1 MIHQDKNTTG
11 FNPLF
16 QIKKRQ
22 EKSLSDFVQGLHE
35 GNRYILSECIT
46 LIESNLP
53 AKRNIALKAL
63 NEVLKSTQPN
73 SIRVGITGTPGV
85 GKSTLIESFGLFL
98 IDQGYKPAVLTID
111 PSSQKTQGSIL
122 GDKTR
127 MPLLSINPKAYVR
140 PSSSGNVLGGIA
152 TYTKDVIR
160 LCEAAG
166 FDFIIV
172 ETVGVGQSE
181 TEIKDITDVTV
192 LLLQPGAG
200 DEIQGIKR
208 GIVETGDIFVITKSD
223 GLQVEL
229 ALQTQTFY
237 SQALKLF
244 HHEIP
249 SWVTPVIKVSAI
261 EGRDMD
267 KVLDAIL
274 AFKTELNSL
283 NLLEYRRKE
292 QDIVWFQKQMRL
304 TIQSI
309 FASMDDYKTN
319 YEEVLRQLK
328 QGDLSTTQALDK
340 MEYFVLSKLSK
351 L

>member
-1 MIHQDKNTTG
+1 MGHQDKNTTG

-22 EKSLSDFVQGLHE
+22 EKSLSDFVQGLIE

-46 LIESNLP
+46 LMENNLP

-98 IDQGYKPAVLTID
+98 IKQGFKPAVLTID
-111 PSSQKTQGSIL
+111 PSSKVTQGSIL

-127 MPLLSINPKAYVR
+127 MPLLSTHEKAYVR

-160 LCEAAG
+160 LCESAG
-166 FDFIIV
+166 FDFIII

-192 LLLQPGAG
+192 VLLQPGAG

-208 GIVETGDIFVITKSD
+208 GIVETGDIFLITKSD

-229 ALQTQTFY
+229 ARQTQTFY

-244 HHEIP
+244 HHEIL
-249 SWVTPVIKVSAI
+249 SWVTPVIKVSSI
-261 EGRDMD
+261 EGHGMD

-283 NLLEYRRKE
+283 NLLEKRRKE
-292 QDIVWFQKQMRL
+292 QDVVWFQKQL
-304 TIQSI
+304 GLLIQSTFGSI
-309 FASMDDYKTN
+309 DDYKNT
-319 YEEVLRQLK
+319 YTEIILKLK
-328 QGDLSTTQALDK
+328 QGEISTTQALDK
-340 MEYFVLSKLSK
+340 MEQFVLSKLIKS
-351 L
+351 